1 MYVRALP
8 SLHDPGVCG
17 PSLHDPGVCGPLL
30 HDPGV
35 CGPSLRDPGVCGP
48 SLHDPGVCGPSLR
61 DPGCVVLCCVTQV
74 CVFVKLCWSPI
85 GSMSFCLSV
94 RPSQTGN
101 ASKLMTVGS
110 CGFRRCVV
118 EEL

>member
-17 PSLHDPGVCGPLL
+17 L
-30 HDPGV
+30 
-35 CGPSLRDPGVCGP
+35 SLRDPGVCGP
-48 SLHDPGVCGPSLR
+48 SLRDQVCVVLR
-61 DPGCVVLCCVTQV
+61 CVTQVCVVLRCVTQVCVVLCCVTQV